1 MGTADA
7 LWYPGASLCMQV
19 TALMNM
25 PTESRQMRVCKTPVR
40 DMMLTSAPQST
51 MSGAGVLAESK
62 QGKLGFPTQPEL
74 SFSPK
79 KLVLE

>member
-1 MGTADA
+1 
-7 LWYPGASLCMQV
+7 MQV

-62 QGKLGFPTQPEL
+62 QGKVVGTDASFRQTRISAGIEFQPKEIGAG
-74 SFSPK
+74 
-79 KLVLE
+79 VT